1 MRIVLTIAGSDP
13 SAGAGIQA
21 DLKTF
26 AAFGVYGVSAVTAIT
41 SQNTTGVSDVAAVPP
56 EHVRSQIQ
64 QLFQD
69 CEISAVKTG
78 MLATADIVSAV
89 ADTLDSVRHLNV
101 VVDPV
106 MVSSSGRT
114 LLNSDGVS
122 VLKTR
127 LLPLATIVTPNV
139 AEAAALSGIAVGSMD
154 AARDAARQIASL
166 GPKAVLITGGHMEG
180 PEAVDLL
187 LHDGAFIELAAP
199 RLAGADVHGTGCT
212 LASAIAAGLAL
223 GDDVP
228 TAVRQAK
235 RYVTAAMEHALTIG
249 RGARVPDHFGVYTR
263 KV

>member
-69 CEISAVKTG
+69 CEISALKTG

-154 AARDAARQIASL
+154 AARDAARQIAS
-166 GPKAVLITGGHMEG
+166 
-180 PEAVDLL
+180 
-187 LHDGAFIELAAP
+187 
-199 RLAGADVHGTGCT
+199 R
-212 LASAIAAGLAL
+212 
-223 GDDVP
+223 
-228 TAVRQAK
+228 
-235 RYVTAAMEHALTIG
+235 G
-249 RGARVPDHFGVYTR
+249 RGISRNSR
-263 KV
+263 